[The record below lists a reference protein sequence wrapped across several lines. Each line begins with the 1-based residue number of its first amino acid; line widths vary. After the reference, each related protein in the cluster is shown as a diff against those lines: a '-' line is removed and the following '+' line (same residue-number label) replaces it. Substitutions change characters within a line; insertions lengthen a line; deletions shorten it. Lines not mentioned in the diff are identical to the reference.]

1 MLAQCVHC
9 LGELR
14 AFFFNFPGR
23 LDDLLVKDLVAVSEV
38 SHTGA
43 ENHGVLV
50 HVYAH
55 LTFFS
60 HQLNDGLAILGL
72 FKNLVRLCK
81 LFEVFNLEEV
91 D

>member
-14 AFFFNFPGR
+14 TFLFDLPCR
-23 LDDLLVKDLVAVSEV
+23 LDDLLVKDLVAVCEV
-38 SHTGA
+38 GHTGA

-50 HVYAH
+50 HVDAH

-60 HQLNDGLAILGL
+60 HQFNDRLAVLGL
-72 FKNLVRLCK
+72 LEDLVRLCK
-81 LFEVFNLEEV
+81 LFQVFDLEEV